1 MYPTISEYNTDIL
14 KYGSGVFKTLDNYDF
29 ISSRSLPVK
38 IFSYGNGSYAV
49 VFKAKHN
56 NTFFAIRCF
65 ISANYEVFW
74 RYQRIDAYLKQLN
87 ESWVTRF
94 DYLDDEIKIKG
105 NSFPIVKME
114 WVEGQLLNTYITNN
128 LYDNNAL
135 DKLQKAIVALS
146 ENLEKHKISHGDIQ
160 CGNVIV
166 QGDSNNP
173 VIRLID
179 YDGMYIPEFENMQC
193 LERGRTEFQ
202 HPFRTQ
208 MKFDEKIDRFSFWV
222 IIAGLEALKFN
233 KDLWQISTQGGY
245 NTLDNVLFIGADFSN
260 FNQSTLVNRL
270 FALNE
275 VSVNFYLNKLQSFCF
290 SASLNIEKPDLY
302 VGEPMNPIVSKINLT
317 KPNLDVITIKSFPNG
332 ANVLNQ
338 SAVKLGQTPLSIKKE
353 TVINQ
358 RIILSYG
365 TRVQTFFIN
374 NDTTEIFH
382 QFAEPAVIN
391 SFQPTI
397 IRPEDEENDYTVL
410 ANSHPIVDPDKNS
423 NMTTFIWVGIIIV
436 AGIFISYFLTK
447 REATATSYTTAVDST
462 SMLKPDTATTIKD
475 ETVAIAA
482 PVSDN
487 TLFELKDENGNT
499 PEEVVRAFFY
509 DLDNHS
515 YTEAFNR
522 SYNPVWEKNGLDW
535 FISDAEFGGISSI
548 TIQSIANNGASVNE
562 VSFSVTFTQNH
573 LYDGKQCFVQ
583 LITLKKI
590 NIFDNKNTWVITDA
604 SNMVVPYACE

>member
-29 ISSRSLPVK
+29 IPSRSLPVR

-49 VFKAKHN
+49 VFKAQHN
-56 NTFFAIRCF
+56 NSYFAIRCF

-87 ESWVTRF
+87 ENWVTRF

-128 LYDNNAL
+128 LFDNNAL

-146 ENLEKHKISHGDIQ
+146 ENLEKYKISHGDIQ
-160 CGNVIV
+160 CGNVII
-166 QGDSNNP
+166 QGDTNNP

-222 IIAGLEALKFN
+222 IITGLEALKFN
-233 KDLWQISTQGGY
+233 KDLWQIATQGGY
-245 NTLDNVLFIGADFSN
+245 NTLDNVLFIGADFTN

-270 FALNE
+270 YALNE
-275 VSVNFYLNKLQSFCF
+275 VSLNFYLNKLKEFCY
-290 SASLNIEKPDLY
+290 SATLNIERPALY
-302 VGEPMNPIVSKINLT
+302 AGAPMNPIVSKINLN

-338 SAVKLGQTPLSIKKE
+338 SSIKLGQTPLTIKKE
-353 TVINQ
+353 TIINQ

-365 TRVQTFFIN
+365 TRVQTFYIN
-374 NDTTEIFH
+374 NDTTDIFH
-382 QFAEPAVIN
+382 QFTEPSVIN
-391 SFQPTI
+391 AFQPTI
-397 IRPEDEENDYTVL
+397 IKPEDQETDYTIL

-423 NMTTFIWVGIIIV
+423 NMTPFIWVGIIIV
-436 AGIFISYFLTK
+436 VGLFISYVISNKQPT
-447 REATATSYTTAVDST
+447 TNSYISAVDTTTAPIADSAVPIKQESAAADST
-462 SMLKPDTATTIKD
+462 
-475 ETVAIAA
+475 
-482 PVSDN
+482 VSGN
-487 TLFELKDENGNT
+487 ALFDLKDDNGNT
-499 PEEVVRAFFY
+499 PEDVVRAFFY

-515 YTEAFNR
+515 YTDAFNKT
-522 SYNPVWEKNGLDW
+522 YNPVWEKKGLDW
-535 FISDAEFGGISSI
+535 FISDTEFGGISSVSL
-548 TIQSIANNGASVNE
+548 QSVAKNVTSAFE
-562 VSFSVTFTQNH
+562 VSFAVSYKQNH
-573 LYDGKQCFVQ
+573 LYDGKQCFDQ
-583 LITLKKI
+583 YITLKQV
-590 NIFDNKNTWVITDA
+590 NIFDNKNLWVIIDA
-604 SNMVVPYACE
+604 SNIIDPYNCE